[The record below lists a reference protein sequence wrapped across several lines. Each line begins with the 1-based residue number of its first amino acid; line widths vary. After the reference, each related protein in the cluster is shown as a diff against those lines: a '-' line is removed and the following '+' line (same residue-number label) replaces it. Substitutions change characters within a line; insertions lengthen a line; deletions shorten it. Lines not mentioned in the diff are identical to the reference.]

1 MLVGAAATAMLTLCI
16 LQLTLPGAASSVAY
30 CTANAISV
38 SAVIVGLRLRK
49 PRIRAPF
56 RWLAAAGMLSL
67 ASGLLH
73 LARPDLGPPWN
84 SADPLSIA
92 GYLCLPVFLIGFVR
106 TTARRGLDDLAL
118 RDAAMM
124 SAAGALVLWSG
135 EIAPTLFMMDAEP
148 ATVLLVSLY
157 PLVDIVIVALAV
169 RLVFQVGWRLPATR
183 LLLGAV
189 ALLLV
194 GDGLAGILRVSPNG
208 PEGHGIRLIYMVANM
223 LFAVLA
229 LHPSMVRLAGGT
241 AGNAVENTS
250 DSPPRRSSAGRR
262 TALVLA
268 VLAPGVM
275 AQLAPTFAGPDRLIR
290 ALILAVLLWLV
301 ARRLVGTVTALGRAE
316 EATRHQ
322 SLHDQLTG
330 LPNRA
335 AFLSEL
341 EERLTNDPAE
351 HWVTVAWL
359 DADRFKQV
367 NNTWGHP
374 AGDEVL
380 CAVAERLRALVP
392 DVTRVY
398 RTGGDEF
405 AVLSSGPDADEGL
418 TLARGLQT
426 AVGDPLPLSGRRF
439 VEITLTIG
447 VARAHP
453 GTTSATDLVRNADTA
468 LYRAKAGA
476 PSGLAVFDD
485 SLRAEV
491 YDRLILA
498 EDLRRAVREGE
509 ITPHFQPIHGGEGY
523 ADLIGFEALAR
534 WTHPKRGMV
543 PPDQFI
549 PLAED
554 NGSILEIGE
563 SIMRRACFELA
574 GWRARTGL
582 DLHVSV
588 NVSPVQIVR
597 DGLVAMVESALSETA
612 LPPDALWLEIT
623 ESLLMERSGPVRA
636 TLAALK
642 DLGVVIALD
651 DFGTGFSSLSCI
663 GDFPIDV
670 VKVDRSFV
678 KRLGEDP
685 RTTELTRL
693 IIDMATSLRLH
704 GVVAEGVETAEQ
716 AQIMASMNCTWL
728 QGWWCGRP
736 MAPADVVLPEVGPL
750 TARSSAV
757 ERR

>member
-1 MLVGAAATAMLTLCI
+1 LVGGAAAALLTLCV
-16 LQLTLPGAASSVAY
+16 LHLTLQGAASYATY
-30 CTANAISV
+30 CAGSAICL
-38 SAVIVGLRLRK
+38 SAVIIGPSLRR
-49 PRIRAPF
+49 PRVRAPF
-56 RWLAAAGMLSL
+56 RWLAAGGTLSL
-67 ASGLLH
+67 ASGLFH
-73 LARPDLGPPWN
+73 LTWPDLGPPWN

-92 GYLCLPVFLIGFVR
+92 GYLCLPIALIGLVR
-106 TTARRGLDDLAL
+106 ATAPRGLDDLAI

-135 EIAPTLFMMDAEP
+135 EIAPTLFMMDADR

-157 PLVDIVIVALAV
+157 PLVDVVIASLAV
-169 RLVFQVGWRLPATR
+169 RLVFQVGWRGPAMR

-189 ALLLV
+189 ALLLM
-194 GDGLAGILRVSPNG
+194 GDALSGILRVSPHG
-208 PEGHGIRLIYMVANM
+208 PEGQGIRAIYMVANA
-223 LFAVLA
+223 LFAVMA
-229 LHPSMVRLAGGT
+229 LHPSMVRLVGGT
-241 AGNAVENTS
+241 SENAS
-250 DSPPRRSSAGRR
+250 DSEPRRSSAARR
-262 TALVLA
+262 AALLLA

-275 AQLAPTFAGPDRLIR
+275 AQLAPTYGGPDRLIR

-301 ARRLVGTVTALGRAE
+301 ARRLVGTVAALGRAE
-316 EATRHQ
+316 EATRYHA
-322 SLHDQLTG
+322 LHDQLTG

-341 EERLTNDPAE
+341 EQRLADDPAE

-380 CAVAERLRALVP
+380 CAVAERLRHLVP
-392 DVTRVY
+392 EVVRVF

-405 AVLSSGPDADEGL
+405 AVLSSGPAADEGL
-418 TLARGLQT
+418 ALARGLHA
-426 AVGDPLPLSGRRF
+426 AVRDPLPLSGGRF
-439 VEITLTIG
+439 VEISLTIG

-491 YDRLILA
+491 YDRLMLA
-498 EDLRRAVREGE
+498 EDLRRAVRAGE
-509 ITPHFQPIHGGEGY
+509 IAPHFQPIHGGEGF

-534 WTHPKRGMV
+534 WTHPERGPV
-543 PPDQFI
+543 SPELFI

-597 DGLVAMVESALSETA
+597 EGLVAMVEATLTEST
-612 LPPDALWLEIT
+612 LPPDALWVEIT
-623 ESLLMERSGPVRA
+623 ESLLMERSSPVRS
-636 TLAALK
+636 TLASLK

-663 GDFPIDV
+663 GDFPIDI

-678 KRLGEDP
+678 KRLGADP

-716 AQIMASMNCTWL
+716 ARILADMSCTWL
-728 QGWWCGRP
+728 QGWWCGHP
-736 MAPADVVLPEVGPL
+736 MAATDVVLPEVGPL
-750 TARSSAV
+750 TATSSAV
-757 ERR
+757 EQR